1 MIPKPQ
7 KRTFKRL
14 SDGSQKTVEDYF
26 ATVNGPAREV
36 LRQMR
41 ATIRSVMPAK
51 ATEVISYR
59 IPAFKEKRVIV
70 WYAAFARHCSLFP
83 GGAVIDQ
90 MKDELKDF
98 VTSKGTIQFPIDK
111 PLPTA
116 LIKRVVKRRL
126 AQLH

>member
-1 MIPKPQ
+1 MKARVHKRSTKKPS
-7 KRTFKRL
+7 T
-14 SDGSQKTVEDYF
+14 SSIKTVQDYF
-26 ATVNGPAREV
+26 ATVNGPAREM
-36 LRQMR
+36 LTKLR
-41 ATIRSVMPAK
+41 ATIRSVVPAG

-59 IPAFKEKRVIV
+59 MPAFKGKKMVV

-83 GGAVIDQ
+83 GGAVIEQ

-116 LIKRVVKRRL
+116 LVKKVIKRRL
-126 AQLH
+126 EQLD

>member
-1 MIPKPQ
+1 M
-7 KRTFKRL
+7 
-14 SDGSQKTVEDYF
+14 
-26 ATVNGPAREV
+26 NGPAREM
-36 LRQMR
+36 LTKLR
-41 ATIRSVMPAK
+41 ATIRSVVPAG

-59 IPAFKEKRVIV
+59 MPAFKGKKMVV

-83 GGAVIDQ
+83 GGAVIEQ

-116 LIKRVVKRRL
+116 LVKRVIKRRL
-126 AQLH
+126 EQLD